1 VIETLAFVGLIAVAS
16 LAIGVLLG
24 RYYVPDD
31 RALQRAAGHGKSYI
45 KAINHLVGRNRDA
58 AITELL
64 AVVEDD
70 VEELEPYF
78 ALAALFRSRGEWE
91 RAIRVHQAIELRG
104 ADDDDIRRRAL
115 YELGLD
121 FRMAGMPRRAT
132 RAMEEC
138 VREDGR
144 HVGAL
149 RALTGLYEE
158 QGRFAEAAEAW
169 ERLAKIDGHRS
180 PREVHLYAAAA
191 ERALPDDIETARAH
205 VRHAL
210 RLAPREPHAHIAA
223 AAVARAGGHMDESRE
238 HLIAALKSKSDLA
251 TFVLPALLASSPPSA
266 SLSSEKQ
273 VFAALSEMLDQVAD
287 PVPIELVMAALETSF
302 SPTAA
307 GERIRRLGESHSHDL
322 GLRVRA
328 GRRALEHGEAKEIER
343 ELAALVGERGPL
355 AWLVVGRWRCAS
367 CARSEDRFYWRCP
380 GCRHWGTAEVDDGV
394 YLEPSAVR
402 ERRQFSRSRGGSVLV
417 ASDGLPEPRIAR
429 TDLEEVGQASS
440 AGRAIDWLSG
450 AWDSLRRKS

>member
-1 VIETLAFVGLIAVAS
+1 MIETLAFVGLIAIAS

-31 RALQRAAGHGKSYI
+31 RALKRAAGHGKTYI
-45 KAINHLVGRNRDA
+45 KAINHLVGRDRDA
-58 AITELL
+58 AIDELL
-64 AVVEDD
+64 EVVEDD
-70 VEELEPYF
+70 VDDLDPYF

-104 ADDDDIRRRAL
+104 ADDDETRRRAL

-138 VREDGR
+138 VREDAR

-191 ERALPDDIETARAH
+191 ERALPNDPDAARAH
-205 VRHAL
+205 VRNAL
-210 RLAPREPHAHIAA
+210 RLAERDPHALIAA
-223 AAVARAGGHMDESRE
+223 AAVARAGGHMDESRR
-238 HLIAALKSKSDLA
+238 HLVNALKSKPDLA
-251 TFVLPALLASSPPSA
+251 GFVMPALLASCPPSA
-266 SLSSEKQ
+266 SLSSEKEA
-273 VFAALSEMLDQVAD
+273 FAALSDILEQVAD
-287 PVPIELVMAALETSF
+287 PVPIELAMAKLEASF
-302 SPTAA
+302 SEEAA
-307 GERIRRLGESHSHDL
+307 AERIRRLAEAHSHDL

-328 GRRALEHGEAKEIER
+328 GRRALEQGDADHIKN
-343 ELAALVGERGPL
+343 ELEALVSERGPL
-355 AWLVVGRWRCAS
+355 SWLVAGRWRCSS
-367 CARSEDRFYWRCP
+367 CARTEDRFYWRCP
-380 GCRHWGTAEVDDGV
+380 GCRHWGTAEVDNGV
-394 YLEPSAVR
+394 QLEPSAVR

-417 ASDGLPEPRIAR
+417 AADGLPEPRIAR
-429 TDLEEVGQASS
+429 TDLEGEGESS
-440 AGRAIDWLSG
+440 GGAMSWLSG